1 MIIPQERAL
10 EISIHS
16 YRLAYNVTLNY
27 KLHLWWAL
35 RIRNIKRA
43 LILYFSFFSFFFFAN
58 TPSPSGTFFTKQH
71 TSACRKPT
79 LFLCVYVR
87 VCKRVN
93 VCMRA
98 EARLVLVLVQ
108 HLNPNSFWLQESQ
121 RSDPHSHIHTRAP
134 WGWGVRGL
142 GRHLL
147 SMHVWIF
154 YWYATVRTPLGGSFV
169 HSSCSKFGRSVGFV
183 SCPAGENVCVAFN
196 AFSREVYGFGY
207 ETSKLPRG
215 TVIHM

>member
-1 MIIPQERAL
+1 MCDVKLQTTFVVSA
-10 EISIHS
+10 
-16 YRLAYNVTLNY
+16 AYTQYQTRTYPL
-27 KLHLWWAL
+27 LFA
-35 RIRNIKRA
+35 
-43 LILYFSFFSFFFFAN
+43 FSFFFFAN

-121 RSDPHSHIHTRAP
+121 RSDPHSHTHTYTPVLR
-134 WGWGVRGL
+134 GDGVRGL

-154 YWYATVRTPLGGSFV
+154 Y
-169 HSSCSKFGRSVGFV
+169 
-183 SCPAGENVCVAFN
+183 
-196 AFSREVYGFGY
+196 
-207 ETSKLPRG
+207 
-215 TVIHM
+215 

>member
-27 KLHLWWAL
+27 KLHLWWKL

-43 LILYFSFFSFFFFAN
+43 LILYFFDSFFFLQTHPCFRARSLPNSIQAPAGN
-58 TPSPSGTFFTKQH
+58 TLYFY
-71 TSACRKPT
+71 
-79 LFLCVYVR
+79 VYVR

-121 RSDPHSHIHTRAP
+121 RSDPHTHTRAP
-134 WGWGVRGL
+134 WEWDKGCGVWGDTYLACMYGYFIDTQLWECRWAVRLFSRLLKVWSVGWVRFLSGWRICVRG
-142 GRHLL
+142 
-147 SMHVWIF
+147 F
-154 YWYATVRTPLGGSFV
+154 
-169 HSSCSKFGRSVGFV
+169 
-183 SCPAGENVCVAFN
+183 
-196 AFSREVYGFGY
+196 
-207 ETSKLPRG
+207 
-215 TVIHM
+215 